1 MAMDI
6 IAGILVGTHKGRFQ
20 YYVINDAGVFSI
32 LECEL
37 YFLPDIKVRLFIPQ
51 LFIQELQEHSGTYT
65 LTWDGSVLILKNG
78 YGISIGYHRQT
89 ALPVL

>member
-1 MAMDI
+1 MWSKVITPSITDLVSGHLTKLDESMAMDI

-51 LFIQELQEHSGTYT
+51 GFIQE
-65 LTWDGSVLILKNG
+65 I
-78 YGISIGYHRQT
+78 
-89 ALPVL
+89 